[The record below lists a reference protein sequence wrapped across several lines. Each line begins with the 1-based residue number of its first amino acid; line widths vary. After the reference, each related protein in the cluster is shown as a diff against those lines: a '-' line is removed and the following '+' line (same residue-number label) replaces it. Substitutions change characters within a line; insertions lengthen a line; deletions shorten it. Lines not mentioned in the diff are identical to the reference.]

1 MPIPD
6 HKADFLSKP
15 IPKSIQRLPLLAVL
29 ILLLLPASARA
40 QAKRLVILKLDGLP
54 YDTVDRL
61 VREQDPRTGKSQ
73 LPWID
78 YVFYQRGTRLE
89 NFYVRGISLSGPSW
103 SLLETGQHQQIKGNV
118 EFDRYTMHAYD
129 YLNLLPL
136 FVKGARGKQVDM
148 PAVEVLDS
156 LGIPI
161 LADAYQHQERYGGF
175 SIYQRGPRFLTFSK
189 D

>member
-78 YVFYQRGTRLE
+78 YIFYQRGTRLE

-103 SLLETGQHQQIKGNV
+103 SMLDTGQHLQIKGNV
-118 EFDRYTMHAYD
+118 EFDRYTLHAYD
-129 YLNLLPL
+129 YLNMIPFFLRG
-136 FVKGARGKQVDM
+136 VRGAQVDM
-148 PAVEVLDS
+148 VGVQVLDS
-156 LGIPI
+156 LDIPLLI
-161 LADAYQHQERYGGF
+161 DAYPHEE
-175 SIYQRGPRFLTFSK
+175 
-189 D
+189 